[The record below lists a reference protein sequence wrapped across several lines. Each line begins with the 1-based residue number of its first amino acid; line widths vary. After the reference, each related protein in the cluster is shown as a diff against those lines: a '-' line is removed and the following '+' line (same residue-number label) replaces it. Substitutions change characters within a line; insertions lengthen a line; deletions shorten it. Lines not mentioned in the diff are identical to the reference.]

1 MFDKGSYTHSTR
13 KSRSLTAN
21 FWQKF
26 AVIARLLQVEWVW
39 KKEIGQIDLHV
50 VKVNLTKAQSR
61 KSKKSKFWGANFNKE
76 RI

>member
-1 MFDKGSYTHSTR
+1 MTLCHLAQ
-13 KSRSLTAN
+13 LTFSVVIFTQN
-21 FWQKF
+21 FF
-26 AVIARLLQVEWVW
+26 VIARLLQVEWVW